1 MAGVLEGF
9 VTIIAVI
16 ALGALLAQ
24 LGVLDL
30 GAQRVLSRLAFFVAS
45 PALMITVLGDADV
58 GDVLSKNLLASAAGV
73 LVSSVLYVVAARLL
87 WQRGLADG
95 VIGTLCASYVNAG
108 NLGLPIAAY
117 ALGDASL
124 VAPTLLMQLL
134 VLQPLALAVLD
145 HATSDARF
153 SPVQALT
160 APLRNPLS
168 VGSILGLLLSVTG
181 VTLPIAVRDP
191 LELVGGMAVPSML
204 VAYGISLR
212 LGPRPGQGTSA
223 TEIGAIT
230 LLKLV
235 VQPLTAYVVARYLLG
250 LDDTGLL
257 AVTVLSALPTAQ
269 NIFVHATRYG
279 RAEVL
284 ARDSVFVTTVL
295 SVPAVVAIVAL
306 VH

>member
-1 MAGVLEGF
+1 VAGVLEGF

-16 ALGALLAQ
+16 GLGALLAQ
-24 LGVLDL
+24 IGVLDD
-30 GAQRVLSRLAFFVAS
+30 GARIVLSRLAFFVAS
-45 PALMITVLGDADV
+45 PALMVTVLGDADV
-58 GDVLSKNLLASAAGV
+58 GDVLSKNLVASAAGV
-73 LVSSVLYVVAARLL
+73 LVSSVVYVAAARFI
-87 WQRGLADG
+87 WHRDLAEG
-95 VIGTLCASYVNAG
+95 VIGTLCAAYVNAG
-108 NLGLPIAAY
+108 NLGLPVAAY

-124 VAPTLLMQLL
+124 VAPTLLMQML

-145 HATSDARF
+145 HATSDSRF
-153 SPVQALT
+153 SLVQAVT
-160 APLRNPLS
+160 APLRNPLT
-168 VGSILGLLLSVTG
+168 VGSILGLVLAVTG
-181 VTLPIAVRDP
+181 VTLPTAVRDP

-212 LGPRPGQGTSA
+212 LGPRPGEGTSVG
-223 TEIGAIT
+223 EIGTIT

-235 VQPLTAYVVARYLLG
+235 LQPLTAYVVARYLLDLG
-250 LDDTGLL
+250 DTALL

-295 SVPAVVAIVAL
+295 SVPAVVVIVAL

>member
-1 MAGVLEGF
+1 MTGVLEGF
-9 VTIIAVI
+9 VTIVAVI
-16 ALGALLAQ
+16 GLGALLAQ
-24 LGVLDL
+24 LGVLEL
-30 GAQRVLSRLAFFVAS
+30 GAQVVLSRLSFFVAS
-45 PALMITVLGDADV
+45 PALMITVLGDTDV
-58 GDVLSKNLLASAAGV
+58 GDVLSKNLVASAAGV
-73 LVSSVLYVVAARLL
+73 LVSSVLYVVAARFV
-87 WQRGLADG
+87 WHRDLADS

-108 NLGLPIAAY
+108 NLGLPVAAY

-124 VAPTLLMQLL
+124 VAPTLLMQML

-145 HATSDARF
+145 HATSESRF
-153 SPVQALT
+153 SPFQALT
-160 APLRNPLS
+160 APLRNPLT
-168 VGSILGLLLSVTG
+168 VGSLLGLALAVTG
-181 VTLPIAVRDP
+181 LTLPPVVRDP

-212 LGPRPGQGTSA
+212 LGPRPGQGTSVG
-223 TEIGAIT
+223 EIGAIT
-230 LLKLV
+230 MLKLV
-235 VQPLTAYVVARYLLG
+235 VQPLAAYVVARYVLG
-250 LDDTGLL
+250 LGDTGLL

>member
-16 ALGALLAQ
+16 GLGFLLAQ
-24 LGVLDL
+24 VGVLDL
-30 GAQRVLSRLAFFVAS
+30 GARVVLSRLAFFVAS
-45 PALMITVLGDADV
+45 PALMVTVLGDTDV
-58 GDVLSKNLLASAAGV
+58 GDVLSKNLVASAAGV
-73 LVSSVLYVVAARLL
+73 LVSSVLYVVAARLV
-87 WQRGLADG
+87 WHRDLADG

-108 NLGLPIAAY
+108 NLGLPVAAY

-124 VAPTLLMQLL
+124 VAPTLLMQML

-153 SPVQALT
+153 SPGQALT
-160 APLRNPLS
+160 APLRNPLT

-181 VTLPIAVRDP
+181 VTLPTVVRDP

-212 LGPRPGQGTSA
+212 LGPRPGQGTSVG
-223 TEIGAIT
+223 EIGAIT
-230 LLKLV
+230 LLKLA
-235 VQPLTAYVVARYLLG
+235 VQPLTAYLVARYLLG
-250 LDDTGLL
+250 LGDTGLL